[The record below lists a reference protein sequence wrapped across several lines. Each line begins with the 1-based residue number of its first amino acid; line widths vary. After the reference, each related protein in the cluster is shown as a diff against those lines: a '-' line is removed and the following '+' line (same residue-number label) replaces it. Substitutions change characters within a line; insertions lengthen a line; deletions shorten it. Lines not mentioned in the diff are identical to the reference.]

1 MLLSVSNL
9 RVAYGDI
16 EAVHGI
22 SFEVAQGE
30 LVSIIGANGAGKT
43 TTLRALMGL
52 QPLRSGKII
61 FEGGDIT
68 SLPAHKRSALGIKI
82 VPERARCFPQL
93 SVYENLKMGVYG
105 MQSKLAGKL
114 AMIYELFPILK
125 ERSTQL
131 ANTLSG
137 GEQQQLAIARARPE
151 AAACGRGLHGADAQA
166 DGTGIRGAALA
177 EQRQKYNDT
186 ARGTE
191 RPRLPAHLRQ
201 GICAGDGTDKH
212 IGFKRRTPRRQ
223 AGERGVSRRIKKQE
237 VVIS

>member
-125 ERSTQL
+125 ERGTQL

-137 GEQQQLAIARARPE
+137 GEQQQLAIARALVSDPKLLLVDEVSMGLMPKLTEQVFEVLRSLNRDKNITILLVE
-151 AAACGRGLHGADAQA
+151 QNALASLRISGRGYVLETGQINISGSSAELLADRRVREAYLGA
-166 DGTGIRGAALA
+166 
-177 EQRQKYNDT
+177 
-186 ARGTE
+186 
-191 RPRLPAHLRQ
+191 
-201 GICAGDGTDKH
+201 
-212 IGFKRRTPRRQ
+212 
-223 AGERGVSRRIKKQE
+223 
-237 VVIS
+237 